1 MPQVRLP
8 DPTASDRP
16 SLKKATAWTV
26 SRGGSSL
33 AIVIGIDAFDKAS
46 SAEHRIGSA
55 TVSCNNPASAN

>member
-16 SLKKATAWTV
+16 SFKNATAITI

-33 AIVIGIDAFDKAS
+33 AIVIGVDAFDGAS
-46 SAEHRIGSA
+46 SAEH
-55 TVSCNNPASAN
+55 